1 MERYLKTLKDC
12 IQNHTRPEASMVEE
26 YVIDEAFG
34 FWTEYMQTYTIT
46 SWKVWNDKD
55 DLTMNDEILE
65 GVGWPNILIGNKF
78 G

>member
-34 FWTEYMQTYTIT
+34 F
-46 SWKVWNDKD
+46 
-55 DLTMNDEILE
+55 
-65 GVGWPNILIGNKF
+65 
-78 G
+78 